1 MTENIATLQ
10 LANELLDALE
20 HHLKRRG
27 VRLQGETG
35 ELFVAL
41 VSPKIRDL
49 CALVQELE
57 G

>member
-1 MTENIATLQ
+1 MNIATLE
-10 LANELLDALE
+10 LTSDLLDALE

-35 ELFVAL
+35 ELFVTL

-49 CALVQELE
+49 CALVAELE

>member
-10 LANELLDALE
+10 LANDLIAAIEV
-20 HHLKRRG
+20 HLKRRG

-35 ELFVAL
+35 DLFVTL

-49 CALVQELE
+49 VALVQELE